1 MLVTKYYKPA
11 HPINQIRSVDISSG
25 DALSQAFK
33 HYKQNDFNSALKYFR
48 SLDNQITAKFYSG
61 VCFIELEDFNKAI
74 ESFAFVVNDKDNLYV
89 EQADWYLGL
98 IYLMNNQR
106 QMAIAQFE
114 HIANGDSYYAS
125 QAEEIRKYL
134 N

>member
-1 MLVTKYYKPA
+1 M
-11 HPINQIRSVDISSG
+11 
-25 DALSQAFK
+25 
-33 HYKQNDFNSALKYFR
+33 DFL
-48 SLDNQITAKFYSG
+48 
-61 VCFIELEDFNKAI
+61 
-74 ESFAFVVNDKDNLYV
+74 NDKDNLYV